1 MHRSQPYSITVHC
14 YTLHDW
20 TQTQWTWTSL
30 LTLLGE
36 IIHSEAL
43 FQTQC
48 HFLTKDDHWSRR
60 MFDWRNLM
68 ASTPLREMAA
78 SDGGLNMDHV
88 LSEGR
93 TALSRPWSSWAAI
106 DNFLKYAWDA
116 HREGHSQI
124 HTCTHTHTRKK
135 TQTKTTSAWMSPPM
149 LRGHIFPPHTHTYR
163 YISTSGTST
172 PTLFFFSIC
181 TLSQITWSPHWHKS
195 LSSRN
200 HKSLTDANFGSG
212 QILTVC
218 IQNSNYSYMYKMN
231 RVFFPKIIPK

>member
-1 MHRSQPYSITVHC
+1 MWIMHRSQPYCITVHC
-14 YTLHDW
+14 YTPHDW

-30 LTLLGE
+30 LTLPGE

-48 HFLTKDDHWSRR
+48 HFLTKDDHWNRR

-93 TALSRPWSSWAAI
+93 TALSRPWSSWATI

-124 HTCTHTHTRKK
+124 HTCTHTHT
-135 TQTKTTSAWMSPPM
+135 
-149 LRGHIFPPHTHTYR
+149 
-163 YISTSGTST
+163 
-172 PTLFFFSIC
+172 FSILVRLSHAAKIKGQPAPTWRADTLYTC
-181 TLSQITWSPHWHKS
+181 MHTLSI
-195 LSSRN
+195 
-200 HKSLTDANFGSG
+200 
-212 QILTVC
+212 
-218 IQNSNYSYMYKMN
+218 
-231 RVFFPKIIPK
+231 